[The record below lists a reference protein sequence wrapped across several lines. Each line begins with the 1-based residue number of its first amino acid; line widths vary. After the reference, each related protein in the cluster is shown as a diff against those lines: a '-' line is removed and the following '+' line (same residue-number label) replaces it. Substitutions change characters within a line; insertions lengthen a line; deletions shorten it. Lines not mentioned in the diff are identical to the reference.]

1 MCSSMSEAKY
11 VCSGDQNN
19 VSDTSEHSF
28 DHYGLGVSFY
38 THFTSPIRRY
48 ADIIVHRQLL
58 QSIQNKAT
66 NQEQLA
72 GDKLEEG
79 FDVYGVK
86 SKAVSLLEGKA
97 KVSIT
102 GDDVKRVLKEKDRG
116 EKGLLF
122 THEEVDSDSSS
133 DSSNKGSDSNEIGED
148 FFNDFINNSSDEA
161 SHEVVN
167 KTINDTTNNGIKNS
181 DNEIT
186 EDFFNDFINNSSDEA
201 SHEVANES
209 SNEISSK
216 TSNES
221 PISEPLQTTK
231 DISSSISSEVPSKP
245 SFLFTKS
252 EMSRVAKHCIH
263 PYFCNS

>member
-148 FFNDFINNSSDEA
+148 FFND
-161 SHEVVN
+161 
-167 KTINDTTNNGIKNS
+167 
-181 DNEIT
+181 
-186 EDFFNDFINNSSDEA
+186 
-201 SHEVANES
+201 
-209 SNEISSK
+209 
-216 TSNES
+216 
-221 PISEPLQTTK
+221 
-231 DISSSISSEVPSKP
+231 
-245 SFLFTKS
+245 
-252 EMSRVAKHCIH
+252 
-263 PYFCNS
+263 

>member
-167 KTINDTTNNGIKNS
+167 KTINDTTNKGIQNP

-231 DISSSISSEVPSKP
+231 DISSSISSEVTSKP

-263 PYFCNS
+263 PYFCIS